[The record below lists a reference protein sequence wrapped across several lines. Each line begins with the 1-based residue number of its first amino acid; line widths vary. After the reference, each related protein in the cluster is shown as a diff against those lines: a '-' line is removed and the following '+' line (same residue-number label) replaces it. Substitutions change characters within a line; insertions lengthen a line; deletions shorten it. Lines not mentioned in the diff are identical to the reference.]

1 MRREDIDKLLGGWAA
16 GTLTD
21 AERTALLQAALM
33 DQALFDQLMA
43 EEPLRETLA
52 DPVLRGRIGRAL
64 DKPEPRR
71 FGWFGHPWAW
81 GLAGSAVATA
91 VMVVALV
98 EWNRTVQAPGPKLAE
113 VQMAKTAGPPD
124 ARLETVPQK
133 AAVPERTDAGE
144 TKAKRSKETLPA
156 LAFEARDAAA
166 QPRER
171 KADAPAAPLAK
182 ARRADAADKRGAEA
196 LAPPQPREIAQI
208 AEPPALA
215 PSPAPI
221 QAKSESQQ
229 AAGRGA
235 AMGVTA
241 QASAPPVPGAPAP
254 TASEQAAFRRQPAIH
269 LEGARALFERAGGT
283 DRKVRAGTSLR
294 GNSVRVMAAPPANA
308 LGLRYRILLNA
319 FGGTWAEADPD
330 RQFRP
335 NDALRLEVSVN
346 ERAYYYVIVNDSVLA
361 SGIALP
367 AQMRSISIP
376 RGTAGL
382 TLIASRVPI
391 ATPLDARRRG
401 SEPLIEKS
409 GAAVYVA
416 KAGFIPDERVVTE
429 ITLRYEY

>member
-1 MRREDIDKLLGGWAA
+1 MPKAVTGADGRILGAGKMRREDMDKLLGGWAA

-21 AERTALLQAALM
+21 AERTALLQAALA

-81 GLAGSAVATA
+81 GLAGSALATA

-98 EWNRTVQAPGPKLAE
+98 EWNRTVQAPRPKLAE
-113 VQMAKTAGPPD
+113 VQMAKTAPPPD
-124 ARLETVPQK
+124 ARLEAVPQK
-133 AAVPERTDAGE
+133 ALVPERTDAGE

-156 LAFEARDAAA
+156 RAFEARDAAA
-166 QPRER
+166 QPTER
-171 KADAPAAPLAK
+171 KADDPAPSLAAE
-182 ARRADAADKRGAEA
+182 ARQADAADRRGAAA
-196 LAPPQPREIAQI
+196 LAPPPPRELAPI

-215 PSPAPI
+215 PSPAPV

-235 AMGVTA
+235 TMGVSA
-241 QASAPPVPGAPAP
+241 QASVPPVPGAPAP
-254 TASEQAAFRRQPAIH
+254 TASEQAAFRRQSAIH
-269 LEGARALFERAGGT
+269 HEGARALFERAGET

-319 FGGTWAEADPD
+319 SGSTWAEADPD
-330 RQFRP
+330 RQFR
-335 NDALRLEVSVN
+335 
-346 ERAYYYVIVNDSVLA
+346 
-361 SGIALP
+361 
-367 AQMRSISIP
+367 
-376 RGTAGL
+376 
-382 TLIASRVPI
+382 
-391 ATPLDARRRG
+391 ATTPCG
-401 SEPLIEKS
+401 WK
-409 GAAVYVA
+409 
-416 KAGFIPDERVVTE
+416 
-429 ITLRYEY
+429 